1 MQNKAIKIL
10 QSATTLTALRWVV
23 GWTYFSALWRRLVLD
38 FKLDP
43 EAANYVGVKFN
54 HFLPNALGIGDLIE
68 YLVSNPDLLWVNM
81 VAFTVIEGIVGL
93 FLIFGF
99 ATRLA
104 SIGTVFLAIGILL
117 GSGWLGTTCLDE
129 WQIGILG
136 IASGIVLF
144 FSGSGKWSMDNY
156 LLQKEHKLSRKKFF
170 PWLFSGTLPWSE
182 RKQQK
187 TVLFASIF
195 AVFTALGTNQY
206 FHAGVWGDLH
216 NLSKKPK
223 LELSEVQYKEDVLS
237 LNVMRVEGI
246 DVYGS
251 FVTEIAVL
259 KEEGLVVQRLTSEDF
274 NNEESFKIVNHYVA
288 KTKVNQQSLM
298 LPLGALATL
307 EMKLPALEKGTYI
320 LRFKDISDASW
331 SINFTVD

>member
-1 MQNKAIKIL
+1 MQNKAINIL

-43 EAANYVGVKFN
+43 EAANYVGIKFN

-68 YLVSNPDLLWVNM
+68 YLVSNPDVLWINM

-104 SIGTVFLAIGILL
+104 SVGTIFLALGILL

-144 FSGSGKWSMDNY
+144 FSGSGKWSLDNF
-156 LLQKEHKLSRKKFF
+156 LIQKGHKLTHKKFF

-187 TVLFASIF
+187 IVLFASIF
-195 AVFTALGTNQY
+195 AVFVALGTNQY
-206 FHAGVWGDLH
+206 FHGGVWGELH

-223 LELSEVQYKEDVLS
+223 LELTEIQYKEDVLS
-237 LNVMRVEGI
+237 VNVMRVEGI

-259 KEEGLVVQRLTSEDF
+259 NEEGRMLKSWSAENF
-274 NNEESFKIVNHYVA
+274 NQQENFKIVNHYVE
-288 KTKVNQQSLM
+288 KTKVNHQSLM
-298 LPLGALATL
+298 LPLGALATI
-307 EMKLPALEKGTYI
+307 EMKMPALASGAYI
-320 LRFKDISDASW
+320 LRFKDISDVSW
-331 SINFTVD
+331 SAKFRVD

>member
-1 MQNKAIKIL
+1 
-10 QSATTLTALRWVV
+10 
-23 GWTYFSALWRRLVLD
+23 
-38 FKLDP
+38 
-43 EAANYVGVKFN
+43 
-54 HFLPNALGIGDLIE
+54 
-68 YLVSNPDLLWVNM
+68 M
-81 VAFTVIEGIVGL
+81 VAFTLIEGIVGL

-104 SIGTVFLAIGILL
+104 SIGTIFLALGILL

-144 FSGSGKWSMDNY
+144 FSGSGKWSLDNF
-156 LLQKEHKLSRKKFF
+156 LIQKGHKLTHKKFF

-182 RKQQK
+182 QKQQK
-187 TVLFASIF
+187 TILLASIF
-195 AVFTALGTNQY
+195 TVFIALGTNQY
-206 FHAGVWGDLH
+206 FHGGVWGELH

-223 LELSEVQYKEDVLS
+223 LELSEILYKEDVLS
-237 LNVMRVEGI
+237 VNVMRVEGI

-259 KEEGLVVQRLTSEDF
+259 NEEGRMVKSLSAENF
-274 NNEESFKIVNHYVA
+274 NQAENFKIVNHYVA

-298 LPLGALATL
+298 LPLGALATI
-307 EMKLPALEKGTYI
+307 EMKMPALAKGAYI
-320 LRFKDISDASW
+320 LRFKDISDAHW
-331 SINFTVD
+331 SVNFRVE

>member
-1 MQNKAIKIL
+1 MQNKAIHIL

-43 EAANYVGVKFN
+43 EAANYVGIKFN

-68 YLVSNPDLLWVNM
+68 YLVSHPDVLWVNM
-81 VAFTVIEGIVGL
+81 VAFTIIEGIVGL

-104 SIGTVFLAIGILL
+104 SIGTLFLALGILL
-117 GSGWLGTTCLDE
+117 CSGWLGTTCLDE

-136 IASGIVLF
+136 ISSGIVLF

-156 LLQKEHKLSRKKFF
+156 LLQKEHKLSGKKFF

-182 RKQQK
+182 RKQQQ

-195 AVFTALGTNQY
+195 AVFIALGTNQY
-206 FHAGVWGDLH
+206 FHGGVWGDLH

-223 LELSEVQYKEDVLS
+223 LELSEAQYKENVLS
-237 LNVMRVEGI
+237 VNVMRVEGI

-259 KEEGLVVQRLTSEDF
+259 NEEGLVVESLSAHNF
-274 NNEESFKIVNHYVA
+274 NQEENFKIVNHYVA
-288 KTKVNQQSLM
+288 KSKVNQQSLM
-298 LPLGALATL
+298 FPLGALATL
-307 EMKLPALEKGTYI
+307 EMKVPALEKGTYI

-331 SINFTVD
+331 SINFMVD